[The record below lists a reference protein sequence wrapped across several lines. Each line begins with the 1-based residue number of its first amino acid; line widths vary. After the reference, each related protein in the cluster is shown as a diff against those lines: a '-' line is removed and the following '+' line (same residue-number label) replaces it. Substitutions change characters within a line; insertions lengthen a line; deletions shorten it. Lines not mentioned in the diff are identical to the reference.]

1 MAQEESARTISTRT
15 AGGSPY
21 LEAYAGGDAI
31 KYREGMLNETMKAA
45 QEDRDKRAFELSNL
59 KEARLQK
66 QQDLELESRVKS
78 EARQAKLDEL
88 KFRSD
93 QRKDDMEIQKA
104 IDADRKESGY
114 TKVAGLNPK
123 SLGFREDISNAMKD
137 PDVVYAL
144 GKTGGSSLLSIKQ
157 QLMKEHQ
164 NYADG
169 IQWSLRNAGL
179 PDNPYNTN
187 IVKRDPETGEHIWNK
202 EFDDTLQQGY
212 VNLSAKQK
220 AQDEEKVKQGYIK
233 QRITESDGKE
243 RDVWIMPK
251 PQPEVPAGM
260 APTSVRKDGVT
271 YSVPKQS
278 IAQTMLDINKS
289 MDGSQQAVKP
299 DQTPVPS
306 ATPPASQPQNN
317 PLTKDALNSLA
328 DELGPNATKENL
340 MDLARKRGY
349 TF

>member
-1 MAQEESARTISTRT
+1 MAQEESARAISTHT
-15 AGGSPY
+15 EGGSPY

-31 KYREGMLNETMKAA
+31 KYREGMFNEAMKAA
-45 QEDRDKRAFELSNL
+45 QEDRDKKTFDLTNL

-66 QQDLELESRVKS
+66 QQEIELESRLKS
-78 EARQAKLDEL
+78 EARQAKLDDL
-88 KFRSD
+88 KFKSD
-93 QRKDDMEIQKA
+93 QRREDMELQKA
-104 IDADRKESGY
+104 IDSDRKESGY
-114 TKVAGLNPK
+114 TKIAGLNPK

-187 IVKRDPETGEHIWNK
+187 TVKRDPETGEHIWNK

-212 VNLSAKQK
+212 VNLAAKQK

-251 PQPEVPAGM
+251 PEPEVPAGM
-260 APTSVRKDGVT
+260 APTSVRRDGVT

-278 IAQTMLDINKS
+278 IAQTMLDVNKS
-289 MDGSQQAVKP
+289 IEGSKQGAKP
-299 DQTPVPS
+299 HQPSISAADLS
-306 ATPPASQPQNN
+306 ATPLPQQPQQ
-317 PLTKDALNSLA
+317 
-328 DELGPNATKENL
+328 ATIQPTTQPTTSSPVMVFDLETGTLKAKE
-340 MDLARKRGY
+340 
-349 TF
+349 